1 MDNNNNTNRRQSGS
15 KSNSNPLKSTSMG
28 SEVDLPNSPGLI
40 NEVDLSR
47 LGTFN
52 SYTCIYNRDMTNQ
65 VEDVKQEV
73 ELLRQE
79 TETSQL
85 AISLY

>member
-1 MDNNNNTNRRQSGS
+1 MDNNSNTKRRQSGS
-15 KSNSNPLKSTSMG
+15 KSNSNPLKST
-28 SEVDLPNSPGLI
+28 NSPGLI